1 MGTLV
6 IREEATVAVMAVFHA
21 GLTELRLG
29 HGENIGSDH
38 TDNDG
43 RVLEWVTIGTDLW
56 KRFAPG
62 IPGPWEHTHEET
74 DEMLW
79 DVLDQVD
86 RELLPIGGP
95 IRKSEGD
102 GYAEDICLERVL
114 PEPVA
119 MISLHPLYADRLAA
133 AAAEVVTREC
143 LAKREP
149 TYDREQFDCCG
160 RITAKRRAAHAR
172 SATHV
177 AALYGVEADDLRR
190 EVRYLGLKAM
200 VGIGL
205 IAPPEGA

>member
-6 IREEATVAVMAVFHA
+6 TREEATVAVKAVFHA
-21 GLTELRLG
+21 GITEIQLG
-29 HGENIGSDH
+29 HGESIGTDH

-43 RVLEWVTIGTDLW
+43 RVLEWVTIGTGIW
-56 KRFAPG
+56 TKYAPG
-62 IPGPWEHTHEET
+62 IPGPWEHSHEET

-79 DVLDQVD
+79 VVIDAV
-86 RELLPIGGP
+86 RAEMLPGTGIDYA
-95 IRKSEGD
+95 EGD

-114 PEPVA
+114 PEPMA
-119 MISLHPLYADRLAA
+119 LISLHPLYADRVTA
-133 AAAEVVTREC
+133 AAAEVAARER

-149 TYDREQFDCCG
+149 TYDREQLDCCG

-190 EVRYLGLKAM
+190 EVRYLGAKA
-200 VGIGL
+200 VVAA
-205 IAPPEGA
+205 IAEGA